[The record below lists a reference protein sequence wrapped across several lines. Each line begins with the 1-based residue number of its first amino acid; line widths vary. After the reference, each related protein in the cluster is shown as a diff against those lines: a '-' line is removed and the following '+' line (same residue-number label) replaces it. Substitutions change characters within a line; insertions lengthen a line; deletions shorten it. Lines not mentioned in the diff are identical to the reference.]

1 MTAAGHEWIDQ
12 LPAELDGQRAILH
25 GLMHACAADDAI
37 SWLVIGCSLGRGA
50 ADRWSDLDLAMGIS
64 DEDFDAAVT
73 KARHL
78 VDGLG
83 NLVESFQHKIP
94 GLTTAHERV
103 FAQYADRCQ
112 VDLVVFRESEPVG
125 SARDLVVLFDPQSRV
140 VPVAEPTP
148 VTPQQ
153 VREGGFC
160 AWRAVPDPGKY
171 LRRRAWWEALA
182 RIAAARRQP
191 L

>member
-1 MTAAGHEWIDQ
+1 MTAAGHEWIDH

-50 ADRWSDLDLAMGIS
+50 ADRWSDLDLAMGVS

-73 KARHL
+73 KVRHL

-83 NLVESFQHKIP
+83 HLVESFQHKIP
-94 GLTTAHERV
+94 GLTTAHERI

-112 VDLVVFRESEPVG
+112 VDLVVFRDSEPVC
-125 SARDLVVLFDPQSRV
+125 SVRDLVVFYDLQARV
-140 VPVAEPTP
+140 VPVGEHHP
-148 VTPQQ
+148 VTPRQARRLAASAGAR
-153 VREGGFC
+153 V
-160 AWRAVPDPGKY
+160 ADLGKY
-171 LRRRAWWEALA
+171 LRRRSCW
-182 RIAAARRQP
+182 
-191 L
+191 